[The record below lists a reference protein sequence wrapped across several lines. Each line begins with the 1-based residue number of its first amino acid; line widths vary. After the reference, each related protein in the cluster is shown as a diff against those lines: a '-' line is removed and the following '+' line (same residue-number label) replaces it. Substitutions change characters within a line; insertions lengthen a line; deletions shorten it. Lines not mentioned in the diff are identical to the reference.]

1 MKNWLD
7 LNENTPWIKGY
18 EDKHTHPVHK
28 HCDNPEKWEV
38 KDSRF
43 IMFCYGNDFQNNGAI
58 DIRIM
63 ENNTDLQ
70 HNINITVDDKG
81 KLKARVSQQTK

>member
-1 MKNWLD
+1 MKNPFSNIKW
-7 LNENTPWIKGY
+7 EKGY
-18 EDKHTHPVHK
+18 QSENSHPVHK
-28 HCDNPEKWEV
+28 HCDNPEKWEI

-70 HNINITVDDKG
+70 HQINITVDKKG
-81 KLKARVSQQTK
+81 KLKARITEQTK